1 MCRLDD
7 QREPQRLRGR
17 FAILFAGQYGMA
29 RRRQP
34 EAQPDLLGAQLVHGQ
49 RRSEDAAAGVGNA
62 GALEQPLHAAVFAAT
77 TMQDDE
83 GAIDAL
89 RAQALQEIVTDV
101 DPECIDARRLQ
112 CAQHRCAGF
121 EGHLPFGALATEQHR
136 HTAEVPW
143 ITGGLQRIHCLFSP
157 AVSSP
162 AKSGLL
168 SSCGARP
175 PISPAPWQSRMSP
188 ARSSG
193 LTSGARSTPR
203 SI

>member
-1 MCRLDD
+1 DD

-62 GALEQPLHAAVFAAT
+62 GALEQPLHAAVFAT
-77 TMQDDE
+77 TAMQDDE
-83 GAIDAL
+83 CTVYAL
-89 RAQALQEIVTDV
+89 CAQALQEVVTDI
-101 DPECIDARRLQ
+101 DPEGVDTDRLQ
-112 CAQHRCAGF
+112 CTEHRCAGF
-121 EGHLPFGALATEQHR
+121 EGNRTLGALAAEQHR
-136 HTAEVPW
+136 HTPESPRV
-143 ITGGLQRIHCLFSP
+143 TGRLQRVHGLFSR
-157 AVSSP
+157 AVSSA

-168 SSCGARP
+168 ISCGARP